1 MIETLAERIAI
12 QLKSINPHE
21 TKSVP
26 TMKFGLILII
36 NMLLIIT
43 ISLTLSLMIGTF
55 QGTLLT
61 LAGFLVL
68 RQFSGGF
75 HYSSSVYC
83 TMTSITGAVFIPL
96 ITLPT
101 DFITPIIIITFVL
114 VALFAPQDMEMQ
126 SRLFKQN
133 QTLLL
138 KIVSLLIVSLLF
150 FIESETLV
158 KTFFV
163 QALTLIPLKGG
174 GKDEK

>member
-1 MIETLAERIAI
+1 MGNMIETLAERIAI
-12 QLKSINPHE
+12 QLKQINPHE

-43 ISLTLSLMIGTF
+43 TSLTISLMIGTF
-55 QGTLLT
+55 YETLIT

-83 TMTSITGAVFIPL
+83 TMTSIGGAVIIPL
-96 ITLPT
+96 VNLPN
-101 DFITPIIIITFVL
+101 DFVTPIIIITLVL
-114 VALFAPQDMEMQ
+114 VALFAPQGMEMQ
-126 SRLFKQN
+126 SRIFKQKH
-133 QTLLL
+133 TFFL
-138 KIVSLLIVSLLF
+138 KIISIMIVSSLF
-150 FIESETLV
+150 LIDSETLV

-163 QALTLIPLKGG
+163 QSLTLIPLKGG
-174 GKDEK
+174 GK

>member
-55 QGTLLT
+55 PGTLIT

-83 TMTSITGAVFIPL
+83 TMTSIVGAVLIPL
-96 ITLPT
+96 VPFPIE
-101 DFITPIIIITFVL
+101 FVTPIIIITLVL
-114 VALFAPQDMEMQ
+114 VALFAPQEMEMQ

-138 KIVSLLIVSLLF
+138 KTISIIIVSLLF